1 MGVVGDHQRQAR
13 FSCQTLDTLIDGP
26 LLVNAVILQF
36 QIKVALAEN
45 FRQSEGVFFCP
56 LVVLPQQVLGD
67 CAAKAGGQGNQALV
81 MLLQKGQIHPGLA
94 VKAMDKGFRHQ
105 IAQVFVASP
114 VLAQQH
120 QMVGVVVQ
128 PMHLVRH
135 PPAGHIH
142 LAADD
147 GLDARGLGSLVKIDA
162 AVHDAVVGDGHSGL
176 AQLLHPVHQA
186 VNPAGPVQKAVF
198 TM

>member
-1 MGVVGDHQRQAR
+1 MGIVGDHQRQAR
-13 FSCQTLDTLIDGP
+13 FSCQTLNPLIDGP
-26 LLVNAVILQF
+26 LLVNAVILQL
-36 QIKVALAEN
+36 KEEVSLAKN
-45 FRQSEGVFFCP
+45 FRQFQGIVFGPFI
-56 LVVLPQQVLGD
+56 VLLQKALGD
-67 CAAKAGGQGNQALV
+67 CAAKAGGQGNQPLV

-94 VKAMDKGFRHQ
+94 VKTVDKGFRHQ

-128 PMHLVRH
+128 PVDLVRH
-135 PPAGHIH
+135 PSAGHIH

-147 GLDARGLGSLVKIDA
+147 GLDSGGLGGFVKINA
-162 AVHDAVVGDGHSGL
+162 AVHDAVVGDGHGCL
-176 AQLLHPVHQA
+176 AQLLDPVHEA
-186 VNPAGPVQKAVF
+186 VNPAGPVQEAIL